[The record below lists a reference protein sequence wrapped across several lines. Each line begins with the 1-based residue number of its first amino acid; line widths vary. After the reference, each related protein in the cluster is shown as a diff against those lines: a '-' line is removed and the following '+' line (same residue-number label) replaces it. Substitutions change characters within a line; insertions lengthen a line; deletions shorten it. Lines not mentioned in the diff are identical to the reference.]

1 MWQAARVAQGRE
13 GSRMKAQGGKAGR
26 RAARTG
32 ASTGLLP
39 TGLMI
44 SGAVAVLALPSA
56 VLAFS
61 NRLDL
66 AADRIGTGLVSGN
79 DAAEALGASQA
90 RSLAQVRG
98 FRFTPAGT
106 PSRPDRAVTV
116 AVRVDPQVAREIV
129 VQGRRVALAG
139 KGAAPT
145 PLQLA
150 PSAFKLGV
158 SRGYQSFAQVVAP
171 VAESRG
177 NEMPDLKDFPT
188 AGSTRTGSSRF
199 APRITLD
206 ERAPVGRAPRTF
218 GGEGEDRVDVGG
230 SLRLTRNLDVTA
242 GVRYSSQD
250 RDRLRPLTDG
260 KQDNQ
265 AVYVGTQFRF

>member
-1 MWQAARVAQGRE
+1 MKARIGMAKGAAR
-13 GSRMKAQGGKAGR
+13 GGV
-26 RAARTG
+26 
-32 ASTGLLP
+32 P
-39 TGLMI
+39 TGVLI
-44 SGAVAVLALPSA
+44 AGAVCVLALPSA

-61 NRLDL
+61 NRLDV
-66 AADRIGTGLVSGN
+66 AADRLSTRLVSG
-79 DAAEALGASQA
+79 DEAAEALGASQA
-90 RSLAQVRG
+90 RSLAQGRG

-116 AVRVDPQVAREIV
+116 AVRVDPQVAREIIV
-129 VQGRRVALAG
+129 EGRRVARAG

-158 SRGYQSFAQVVAP
+158 SRGYHSFAQTIVPP
-171 VAESRG
+171 VEKRA
-177 NEMPDLKDFPT
+177 NEIPDLADFPT
-188 AGSTRTGSSRF
+188 GIAPRNGTSRF

-206 ERAPVGRAPRTF
+206 ERAPLGRAPRTF

>member
-1 MWQAARVAQGRE
+1 MKARIGMSAQAARSGV
-13 GSRMKAQGGKAGR
+13 
-26 RAARTG
+26 
-32 ASTGLLP
+32 STGLF
-39 TGLMI
+39 I
-44 SGAVAVLALPSA
+44 AGAVAVLALPSA

-61 NRLDL
+61 NRLDV
-66 AADRIGTGLVSGN
+66 AADRMGTGLVSGN

-116 AVRVDPQVAREIV
+116 AVRVDPQVAREIIV
-129 VQGRRVALAG
+129 RGRRVAASAQ
-139 KGAAPT
+139 GAAPT

-158 SRGYQSFAQVVAP
+158 SRGYQSFAQTIVP
-171 VAESRG
+171 PAEKRA
-177 NEMPDLKDFPT
+177 NDIPDLADFPKAGT
-188 AGSTRTGSSRF
+188 ARSGTSRF

-206 ERAPVGRAPRTF
+206 ERAPLGRAPRTF

-230 SLRLTRNLDVTA
+230 SLRLTQNLDVTA

>member
-1 MWQAARVAQGRE
+1 MKAGTGTAGKAARSGV
-13 GSRMKAQGGKAGR
+13 
-26 RAARTG
+26 
-32 ASTGLLP
+32 P
-39 TGLMI
+39 TGLFLA
-44 SGAVAVLALPSA
+44 GAVVVLALPSA

-61 NRLDL
+61 SRLDV
-66 AADRIGTGLVSGN
+66 AAERIGTGPVAAS
-79 DAAEALGASQA
+79 DAARVLDESQA

-116 AVRVDPQVAREIV
+116 AVRVDPQVAREIT
-129 VQGRRVALAG
+129 VQGRRVAAAG

-158 SRGYQSFAQVVAP
+158 SRGYQSFAQTIVP
-171 VAESRG
+171 PAEKRA
-177 NEMPDLKDFPT
+177 NDIPDLADFPKPGT
-188 AGSTRTGSSRF
+188 SRSGTSRF

-206 ERAPVGRAPRTF
+206 ERAPLGRAPRTF

-230 SLRLTRNLDVTA
+230 SLRLTKNLDVTA
-242 GVRYSSQD
+242 GVRYSSQE
-250 RDRLRPLTDG
+250 RERLRPLTDG

>member
-1 MWQAARVAQGRE
+1 
-13 GSRMKAQGGKAGR
+13 MKVRIGKVGEATR
-26 RAARTG
+26 SSL
-32 ASTGLLP
+32 STGLL
-39 TGLMI
+39 I
-44 SGAVAVLALPSA
+44 AGAVAVLALPSA

-61 NRLDL
+61 SRLDV
-66 AADRIGTGLVSGN
+66 AADRMATAPVSGN
-79 DAAEALGASQA
+79 EAAEALGASQA

-116 AVRVDPQVAREIV
+116 AVRVDPQVAREII
-129 VQGRRVALAG
+129 VQGRRVAIAG

-158 SRGYQSFAQVVAP
+158 SRGYQSFAQTIVP
-171 VAESRG
+171 PAEKRA
-177 NEMPDLKDFPT
+177 NEIPDLADFPS
-188 AGSTRTGSSRF
+188 AAAPRGSTSRF

-206 ERAPVGRAPRTF
+206 ERAPLGRAPRTF

-230 SLRLTRNLDVTA
+230 SLRLTKNLDVTA